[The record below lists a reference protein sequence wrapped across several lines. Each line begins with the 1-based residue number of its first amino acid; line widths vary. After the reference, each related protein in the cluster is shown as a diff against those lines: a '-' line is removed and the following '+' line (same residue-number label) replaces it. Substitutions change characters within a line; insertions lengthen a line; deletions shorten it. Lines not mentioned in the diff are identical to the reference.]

1 MIKRTAGGL
10 AALLLMLLL
19 SGCNP
24 FTTNI
29 YSGIDEYRMPDLD
42 DVDEVLDA
50 ANDPDFYD
58 NLKDDPKAKQ
68 KVLETLEETY
78 NDPDE
83 DEETR
88 QEAAIMAADVHLKT
102 SDTEETLDNFNDLIS
117 DAVNGEE
124 IYDPDSGDGP
134 EVLFKSLF
142 GDPPYPVGTSTTS
155 SSYIS
160 YKALVVTQL
169 NGFLL
174 AVPALQVYGNN
185 VNAGFPIPP
194 DSNAGDT
201 ATKALMA
208 GLTRYISY
216 MLDVDGDNSTVSDA
230 GYVSGIEAAD
240 VERLAVYLA
249 NPDPA
254 ATLEGQYKRE
264 LTVPDGIDEIE
275 YFLTDPV
282 SGDKGIY
289 YAVNAGLDINSL
301 MD

>member
-1 MIKRTAGGL
+1 MKKSFAGGFS
-10 AALLLMLLL
+10 ALLLMLLL
-19 SGCNP
+19 NGCNP

-29 YSGIDEYRMPDLD
+29 YSGIDKYKMPDLD

-50 ANDPDFYD
+50 ANDPDFYE
-58 NLKDDPKAKQ
+58 NLKDDPKAKE
-68 KVLETLEETY
+68 KVLETLEDTY

-88 QEAAIMAADVHLKT
+88 QVAALMAADVHLKT
-102 SDTEETLDNFNDLIS
+102 SDTEDTLDNFNDLIS
-117 DAVNGEE
+117 DAANGEE
-124 IYDPDSGDGP
+124 IYDSDSGDGP

-160 YKALVVTQL
+160 YKKLVTTQL

-174 AVPALQVYGNN
+174 AIPALQAYGNN

-194 DSNAGDT
+194 DANAGDT

-208 GLTRYISY
+208 GLTRYISF
-216 MLDVDGDNSTVSDA
+216 MLDVDGDNSSVSDA
-230 GYVSGIEAAD
+230 GYVSGIESAD
-240 VERLAVYLA
+240 VDRLAVYLA
-249 NPDPA
+249 NPDSDA
-254 ATLEGQYKRE
+254 NLEGQYRRE
-264 LTVPDGIDEIE
+264 LTVPDDVDEIE